1 MGIAGVYRMGLTKAG
16 EKLWSFSMLTVNAA
30 GHPVFQRVHRAQD
43 EKRMVL
49 ILDEEEYSD
58 WLTCDEP
65 KARTYWRQWDGA
77 LGASA
82 APLPPRQRAA
92 KAASAPKVSKTPPP
106 TAGAVDDQ
114 LF

>member
-1 MGIAGVYRMGLTKAG
+1 MGIAGVYRLGLTKTG
-16 EKLWSFSMLTVNAA
+16 HKLWSFSMLTVNAS
-30 GHPVFQRVHRAQD
+30 GHPVFQRMHRPQD

-49 ILDEEEYSD
+49 ILDEEDYGD

-77 LGASA
+77 LDAIA
-82 APLPPRQRAA
+82 APLPPRQRAPA
-92 KAASAPKVSKTPPP
+92 AEKAAKTPKRPKP
-106 TAGAVDDQ
+106 TPGE